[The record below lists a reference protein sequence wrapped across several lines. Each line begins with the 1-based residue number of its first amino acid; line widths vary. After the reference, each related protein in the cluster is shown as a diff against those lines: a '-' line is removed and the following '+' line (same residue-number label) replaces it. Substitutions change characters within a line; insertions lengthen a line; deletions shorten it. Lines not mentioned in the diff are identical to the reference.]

1 MMLNLRR
8 NMPALVVTFLSLT
21 TASAPAHAETVMSTS
36 TVPTEVIEATAPA
49 DPALDRQLDALL
61 GRERKA
67 FQAVSGKRIKRLATT
82 PRSSFGT
89 PGTIK
94 VSYSRDWIDGQPA
107 RKGGAEWACL
117 AEALYF
123 EARGETV
130 KGQFA
135 VAEVILNR
143 VKSGLYPGSV
153 CGVIHQG
160 TGRKYQCQFT
170 YTCDGYSDAIR
181 EPAAY
186 SRVGKIAWLMLNGAP
201 RALTAGATHYHTN
214 AVNPAWARK
223 FPRTARIGVHSF
235 YRHPRS

>member
-1 MMLNLRR
+1 MQKLRR
-8 NMPALVVTFLSLT
+8 NLPALAFALLGLT
-21 TASAPAHAETVMSTS
+21 TAIAPAHAETVMSTS
-36 TVPTEVIEATAPA
+36 TAPSAVILASAPT
-49 DPALDRQLDALL
+49 DPELDQRLDALL
-61 GRERKA
+61 GQERKA
-67 FQAVSGKRIKRLATT
+67 FQAVGGKRIKRLATT
-82 PRSSFGT
+82 PRGTYGT
-89 PGTIK
+89 PGSIE
-94 VSYSRDWIDGQPA
+94 VSYSGGWIDSQP
-107 RKGGAEWACL
+107 RVSNGGAEWACL

-143 VKSGLYPGSV
+143 VNSGLYPGSV

-160 TGRKYQCQFT
+160 TGRRYQCQFT

-186 SRVGKIAWLMLNGAP
+186 ERVGKIAWLMLNGAP
-201 RALTAGATHYHTN
+201 RQLTSGATHYHPN
-214 AVNPAWARK
+214 AVRPSWSRSFK
-223 FPRTARIGVHSF
+223 RTAQIGVHSF